1 MTVAT
6 EHGFAPTTL
15 ESQSVFRVVLDAMS
29 RPGSVGSVS
38 GDPGA
43 PLPLDPAMAAVALC
57 LFDHDTRVWL
67 GDGIACIDVYDFLK
81 LHCSCPLIKSG
92 LQADFG
98 LLLARD
104 GVPGLAQFSR
114 GTDAFPEKST
124 TLIIQ
129 VPGIDD
135 GAPIRLTGPGIETEA
150 TLRVSG
156 MPDYFWQERRN
167 QQETFPLGVDLIF
180 TSGDRLVALPRS
192 TRIEV

>member
-1 MTVAT
+1 MTVAM

-38 GDPGA
+38 GDPAA
-43 PLPLDPAMAAVALC
+43 PLPLDAAMAAVALC
-57 LFDHDTRVWL
+57 LFDHDTKVWL

-124 TLIIQ
+124 TLILQ
-129 VPGIDD
+129 VPDLDD
-135 GAPIRLTGPGIETEA
+135 GAPVRLTGPGIETEA